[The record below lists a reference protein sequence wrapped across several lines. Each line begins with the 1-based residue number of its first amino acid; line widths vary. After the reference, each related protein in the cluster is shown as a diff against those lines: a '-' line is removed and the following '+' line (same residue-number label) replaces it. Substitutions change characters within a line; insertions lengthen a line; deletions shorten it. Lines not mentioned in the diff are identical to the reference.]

1 MIDNILPFTHR
12 LLAQATPEGGTAI
25 DATAGNGHDTLFLAQ
40 CVGAHGRVYAFDI
53 QPQALAATQARLQ
66 AAGTERQVR
75 LIADNHAN
83 LTGHVREPAH
93 SVVFNCGYLP
103 GGDKSLA
110 TETGSTL
117 SGLAQ
122 ALLLLRPGGL
132 LAAVLYPGHAAGR
145 LEAEAVSDWAASLPQ
160 RQFAVLRYGFIN
172 RRNRPPYLLAIEK
185 YPLPDTEEA
194 T

>member
-1 MIDNILPFTHR
+1 MLDNILPFAHR
-12 LLAQATPEGGTAI
+12 LLAQATPAGGTAI

-40 CVGAHGRVYAFDI
+40 CVGANGRVYAFDI

-66 AAGTERQVR
+66 AAGAERQVR
-75 LIADNHAN
+75 LIADSHSN
-83 LTGHVREPAH
+83 LAAHVHEAAH
-93 SVVFNCGYLP
+93 SIVFNCGYLP
-103 GGDKSLA
+103 GGDKSLT

-117 SGLAQ
+117 AALAQ
-122 ALLLLRPGGL
+122 AVSLLRPGGL
-132 LAAVLYPGHAAGR
+132 LAAVLYPGHAAGE
-145 LEAEAVSDWAASLPQ
+145 LEAEAVSDWAAGLPQ

-185 YPLPDTEEA
+185 LSLPNTEKA

>member
-1 MIDNILPFTHR
+1 MIDNILPFAHR

-40 CVGAHGRVYAFDI
+40 CVGSSGRVYAFDI

-66 AAGTERQVR
+66 AAGAGQQVR
-75 LIADNHAN
+75 LIADSHAN
-83 LTGHVREPAH
+83 LSHHVREPAH
-93 SVVFNCGYLP
+93 SIVFNCGYLP
-103 GGDKSLA
+103 GGDKSLT
-110 TETGSTL
+110 TETGSTF
-117 SGLAQ
+117 SALAQ
-122 ALLLLRPGGL
+122 AVSLLRPVGL
-132 LAAVLYPGHAAGR
+132 LAIVLYPGHAAGA
-145 LEAEAVSDWAASLPQ
+145 LEAEAVSDWAGGLPQ

-185 YPLPDTEEA
+185 LSLPNTEEA